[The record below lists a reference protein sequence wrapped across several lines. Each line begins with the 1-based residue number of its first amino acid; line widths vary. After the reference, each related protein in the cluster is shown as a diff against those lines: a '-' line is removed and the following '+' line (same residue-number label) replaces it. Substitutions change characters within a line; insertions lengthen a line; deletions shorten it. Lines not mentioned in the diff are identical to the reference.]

1 MSDESKL
8 RPRGIARQSS
18 LSGTV
23 STTTGQK
30 SSALPPTTRTST
42 TTPGKPD
49 RPAARSA
56 STLAPLS
63 TEQLRARP
71 YHPYH
76 ERYPRRRRSGVA
88 QPLPFVHTLPHPVAA
103 WLTSLLALLYALG
116 ATVQSLPGIAPTPQR
131 KRIYPQRS
139 AEWQPSPTLT
149 IIVAVVSICIL
160 ALNGIAETTI
170 WRTPPAYH
178 LPQVR
183 NERTWPQTA
192 TSTGVL
198 GALQQIIGVGRAA
211 FSSWPGSKPL
221 PTTAQQSSEYSA
233 RSAGDHDLRGAP
245 SLTADQIDRIL
256 ASYGSPATGTGEV
269 WLRLGQKYEIDPA
282 YAVAFFIHESSAGT
296 NLRWAGMKPGGATT
310 HNVGN
315 IICAGYPRCY
325 GRFRDYTSW
334 EEGIEDWYRLIAVEY
349 IQGRG
354 TVTVAQIVPI
364 YAPAFENDVQGYI
377 NAVERLVDTWRS
389 NGVPR

>member
-1 MSDESKL
+1 M
-8 RPRGIARQSS
+8 
-18 LSGTV
+18 
-23 STTTGQK
+23 
-30 SSALPPTTRTST
+30 
-42 TTPGKPD
+42 
-49 RPAARSA
+49 
-56 STLAPLS
+56 
-63 TEQLRARP
+63 
-71 YHPYH
+71 
-76 ERYPRRRRSGVA
+76 A
-88 QPLPFVHTLPHPVAA
+88 QPLPFVHTLPHPLAT

-116 ATVQSLPGIAPTPQR
+116 AMVQSLSGMTLSSQR
-131 KRIYPQRS
+131 QRIYPQRS
-139 AEWQPSPTLT
+139 AEWQPRPTLT
-149 IIVAVVSICIL
+149 IIVAIVSICLL

-192 TSTGVL
+192 NSTGIL
-198 GALQQIIGVGRAA
+198 GALQQIIGVGSAV
-211 FSSWPGSKPL
+211 FSNWPGRTLL
-221 PTTAQQSSEYSA
+221 PTAAQPRYLP

-245 SLTADQIDRIL
+245 SLTAAQIDRIL

-296 NLRWAGMKPGGATT
+296 NPRWAGIKPGGATT

-325 GRFRDYTSW
+325 GRFRDYNSW

-354 TVTVAQIVPI
+354 TVTVAQIIPI

-377 NAVERLVDTWRS
+377 NAVERLVDSWRS